1 MSLYSTTNVC
11 MYLSVGYGAPFL
23 VDLVTDL
30 LSVGNELCCV
40 GEVTLLNGL
49 VNTRKHRVLSKT
61 ESERE

>member
-1 MSLYSTTNVC
+1 

>member
-11 MYLSVGYGAPFL
+11 LYLAVGYGAPFL
-23 VDLVTDL
+23 VDLVTDS
-30 LSVGNELCCV
+30 LSVGHELCCV